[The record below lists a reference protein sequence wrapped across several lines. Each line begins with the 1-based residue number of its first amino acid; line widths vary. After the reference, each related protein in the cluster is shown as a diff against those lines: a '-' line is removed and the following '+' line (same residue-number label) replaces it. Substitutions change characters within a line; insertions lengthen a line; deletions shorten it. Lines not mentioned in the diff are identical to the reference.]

1 MQHIREHLESFAP
14 LSDDDWFIFK
24 SKLVFEN
31 YPKNSII
38 LKEGTTENYLSFI
51 ESGVARLYIPKID
64 NDLTFGFAFAH
75 SFVSAYDSFLT
86 QSPCTYQIQSITPT
100 KLWRINYDDL
110 QAIYEE
116 TAIGNEIGRKNA
128 ENLFLIKSK
137 RELALLNK
145 SAKERY
151 LELFS
156 ERPELIREIPLKYI
170 ASYIGITP
178 QALSRIR
185 RQIS

>member
-1 MQHIREHLESFAP
+1 MQHIRGLLESFAP
-14 LSDDDWFIFK
+14 LSDDDWYVFK
-24 SKLVFEN
+24 SKLVFQDC
-31 YPKNSII
+31 PKKSII
-38 LKEGTTENYLSFI
+38 LEQGATENYLSFI
-51 ESGVARLYIPKID
+51 ESGVVRLYIPKID
-64 NDLTFGFAFAH
+64 NDLTFGFAFAQ
-75 SFVSAYDSFLT
+75 SFVSGYDSFLT
-86 QSPCTYQIQSITPT
+86 QTPCTYQIQSITQT
-100 KLWRINYDDL
+100 KLWRVSYSNL
-110 QAIYEE
+110 QAIYKE
-116 TAIGNEIGRKNA
+116 TSIGNEIGRKNA